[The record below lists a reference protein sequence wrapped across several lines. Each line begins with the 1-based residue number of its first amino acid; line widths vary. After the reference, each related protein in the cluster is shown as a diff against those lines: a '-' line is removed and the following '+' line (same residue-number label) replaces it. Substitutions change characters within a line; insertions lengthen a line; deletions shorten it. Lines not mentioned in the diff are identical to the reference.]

1 MRKVCCAIYS
11 DAMTSD
17 ELTNDRTPSRWGRL
31 HDYLFGVTAD
41 RVGLTRELGET
52 LRAPYLR

>member
-1 MRKVCCAIYS
+1 
-11 DAMTSD
+11 MTSD